1 MIKPLHDT
9 IVVQPD
15 PFEQKGLIIVPEEET
30 KTGTVLAVGPGKK
43 MPDGK
48 IRKML
53 VAVGDR
59 VMYSGTIDRTYDGM
73 LLMRDKDVIGL
84 I

>member
-1 MIKPLHDT
+1 MIRPLHDM
-9 IVVQPD
+9 ILVKPD
-15 PFEQKGLIIVPEEET
+15 PYVQAGLIITKPEDT
-30 KTGTVLAVGPGKK
+30 QTGTVVAAGPGKK

-53 VAVGDR
+53 VSVGDR
-59 VMYSGTIDRTYDGM
+59 IMYSGTIDQKYEDM